1 MDYHRHYHHYP
12 ADHDD
17 HCDESK
23 PQNCRTPGRSPR
35 VKPPPNGRWGKTQ
48 MAADRQPFFWKNNQH
63 HHEVPD
69 APQFHD
75 DDDVAGGDGDIF

>member
-1 MDYHRHYHHYP
+1 MDYPRHYHHYP

-23 PQNCRTPGRSPR
+23 PQNCRTPGPSPR

-48 MAADRQPFFWKNNQH
+48 MAADRQPFFGNNN
-63 HHEVPD
+63 HHEVSD

-75 DDDVAGGDGDIF
+75 DDDDVADGDIF